1 MSIEENFWKCFYLLQ
16 SPSSKKS
23 DAKGDGKASK
33 LLQDNY
39 EEVAMDIDSDDGTT
53 TVPEIED
60 IDIKREQV
68 LVNVFV
74 FCNILLMPLS
84 NILVDGQI

>member
-1 MSIEENFWKCFYLLQ
+1 MIDYFYLLQ

-23 DAKGDGKASK
+23 DNKGDGKAAK

-53 TVPEIED
+53 TISEIED
-60 IDIKREQV
+60 IKIDIPRREQI
-68 LVNVFV
+68 LVNVWLV
-74 FCNILLMPLS
+74 TLSEWLIL
-84 NILVDGQI
+84 